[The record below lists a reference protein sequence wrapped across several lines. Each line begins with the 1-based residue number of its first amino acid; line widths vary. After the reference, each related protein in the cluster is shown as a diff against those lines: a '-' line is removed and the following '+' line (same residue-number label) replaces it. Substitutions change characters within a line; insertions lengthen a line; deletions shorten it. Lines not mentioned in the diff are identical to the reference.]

1 MANPGDEFIPK
12 PLPAKDTTD
21 YFKILVDN
29 CIIAFRITNNDKDA
43 LDANGVIGKE
53 RVMILE
59 DEAYQRETKIIRA
72 KRRIDEISEINR
84 LRRSAEFSEEPD
96 DTEETATGE
105 FDIRTGER
113 KAGDRKPKKL
123 FDKGLLDTQLK
134 IFQIQRDIMSEKSVE
149 EEKEGDAINIFFI
162 PVTREE
168 FEKIGTVEVSTGT
181 SEGKDA
187 FKDDENEKAKALTA
201 EAKADAEKIID
212 YGTNG
217 SYVEKDGERVLV
229 IE

>member
-21 YFKILVDN
+21 YFKILVEN

-43 LDANGVIGKE
+43 LDANGVLGKE
-53 RVMILE
+53 RVMVME
-59 DEAYQRETKIIRA
+59 DETYARETRILRA

-84 LRRSAEFSEEPD
+84 LRLTAEFSEEP
-96 DTEETATGE
+96 EEAAAGE
-105 FDIRTGER
+105 FDIRTGDR
-113 KAGDRKPKKL
+113 KEGEGARKPKKL

-134 IFQIQRDIMSEKSVE
+134 IFQIQRDIMSEKSAE

-168 FEKIGTVEVSTGT
+168 FEKLSTVEVSTGT

-187 FKDDENEKAKALTA
+187 FKDDDNEKGTILAAQAK
-201 EAKADAEKIID
+201 EEAEKIID
-212 YGTNG
+212 YGSNG
-217 SYVEKDGERVLV
+217 TYEERNGEQVLV